1 MLSNERTRQM
11 NLREMT
17 EKENLTGQSFKY
29 KKQGSGTGVIV
40 CVCWGGGSLPCTQ
53 SLDCVRFPEL
63 DSRQPIWPLVNAE
76 QETLLGVA

>member
-11 NLREMT
+11 NLREMI

-40 CVCWGGGSLPCTQ
+40 CVCVGGGVLALHTVIRLC
-53 SLDCVRFPEL
+53 
-63 DSRQPIWPLVNAE
+63 
-76 QETLLGVA
+76 